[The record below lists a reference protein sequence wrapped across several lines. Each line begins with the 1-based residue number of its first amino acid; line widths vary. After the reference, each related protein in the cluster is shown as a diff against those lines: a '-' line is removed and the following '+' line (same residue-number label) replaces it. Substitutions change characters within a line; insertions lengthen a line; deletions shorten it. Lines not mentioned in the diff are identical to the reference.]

1 MKNYATILI
10 SGGLVAF
17 ALAAGACG
25 GDSGGNGGGG
35 TGGTTSSSSSSG
47 TASSSSSSSGSTSSS
62 SGSTSSSS
70 SSGSTSSSSSGGT
83 PMCEGFLNPSD
94 CVTCLETS
102 CCAEL
107 AACGEDGTCLD
118 CATGSATDP
127 TVCEDAAVA
136 ALIEGL
142 NTCLES
148 NCNDECIPKS
158 ECNPITNAGCTA
170 AGSSC
175 DLSNNG
181 TFVCFDPPND
191 ALCGATCS
199 NSAGPFC
206 SPGTTCNETKCTPY
220 CCDDA
225 DCGANGTCQAT
236 GVSNIGVCIPKTAG
250 ELAVCDGPK
259 PVTSGGSCY
268 TP

>member
-25 GDSGGNGGGG
+25 SDGGGG
-35 TGGTTSSSSSSG
+35 SGGDTGGSTSGSSSSG

-62 SGSTSSSS
+62 S
-70 SSGSTSSSSSGGT
+70 SSGGT
-83 PMCEGFLNPSD
+83 AVCEGFLNPST

-107 AACGEDGTCLD
+107 AACGEDGTCLN
-118 CATGSATDP
+118 CATGDEPDP
-127 TVCEDAAVA
+127 TACEDAAVA
-136 ALIEGL
+136 ALL
-142 NTCLES
+142 SAFSTCLQS

-158 ECNPITNAGCTA
+158 ECNPITNAGCTV

-175 DLSNNG
+175 DLSIDG
-181 TFVCFDPPND
+181 IFVCFDPPND
-191 ALCGATCS
+191 TACGATCS
-199 NSAGPFC
+199 NSNTGPWC
-206 SPGTTCNETKCTPY
+206 LPGTTCNESECTPY

-225 DCGANGTCQAT
+225 DCGANGTCTAT

-250 ELAVCDGPK
+250 ELSVCDGPK